1 VRLLSRRLVVAI
13 ALLGA
18 VAGSVAAEPVAAT
31 AAGARQPGRWLQ
43 IESAGFRIIFEEGDA
58 AWAAEVARIAPS
70 VRERTTG
77 YLDYDPDEQI
87 PVVLYGRTAR
97 ANGFFT
103 PFPPHIAL
111 FVGAPAGPWM
121 GAATESWLEG
131 VFVHELIHYL
141 HLTRPIGLFGSASR
155 VFGPLAAAGS
165 VLFLPGWALEGVTV
179 TGETRLTPGGRGRN
193 PYFEAEW
200 VAPILADEMYTLD
213 QAGFPS
219 PYAPRGRIY
228 SAGYIMTEYLLAT
241 YGEDAF
247 VRLNREFQRRP
258 ILGMRRAIRRTTGEK
273 ADDFYAGMVT
283 ELEQRYAWQ
292 RELPSGVTATPD
304 DLAGWYLLGAVD
316 EGIVALRRGPFDAG
330 EHHVSARRWRRR

>member
-103 PFPPHIAL
+103 PFHPTSRSSS
-111 FVGAPAGPWM
+111 AP
-121 GAATESWLEG
+121 
-131 VFVHELIHYL
+131 
-141 HLTRPIGLFGSASR
+141 RPDRGWEPR
-155 VFGPLAAAGS
+155 RRAGS
-165 VLFLPGWALEGVTV
+165 
-179 TGETRLTPGGRGRN
+179 
-193 PYFEAEW
+193 
-200 VAPILADEMYTLD
+200 
-213 QAGFPS
+213 
-219 PYAPRGRIY
+219 
-228 SAGYIMTEYLLAT
+228 
-241 YGEDAF
+241 
-247 VRLNREFQRRP
+247 
-258 ILGMRRAIRRTTGEK
+258 K
-273 ADDFYAGMVT
+273 ASSST
-283 ELEQRYAWQ
+283 
-292 RELPSGVTATPD
+292 S
-304 DLAGWYLLGAVD
+304 
-316 EGIVALRRGPFDAG
+316 
-330 EHHVSARRWRRR
+330 